1 MTWLL
6 PRIETTQGRGRKG
19 ARKGMDRAMWQR
31 ASAWISL
38 IACLPLNRSSC
49 TALIADRLTPRPKE
63 V

>member
-49 TALIADRLTPRPKE
+49 TAANR
-63 V
+63 